1 MKNAALLLRITAVIS
16 LLFAV
21 GHTLGGLKSWSPI
34 GETIVLS
41 DMRTFRFDVGGV
53 NRSYLEFYRGF
64 GFLLTVSL
72 VMQAILLWQL
82 GGLAKADRT
91 QALPFIWTF
100 FVASVAS
107 GILTWKFLFP
117 VPVYFGGVVTV
128 CLGLALLASR

>member
-1 MKNAALLLRITAVIS
+1 MMNASLLLRVSAVIS
-16 LLFAV
+16 LLFAG

-34 GETIVLS
+34 GETDVLNA
-41 DMRTFRFDVGGV
+41 MRTFRFDVAGV

-82 GGLAKADRT
+82 GGLAKSNRAV
-91 QALPFIWTF
+91 AVPFIWTF
-100 FVASVAS
+100 FVPSIAS

-117 VPVYFGGVVTV
+117 IPVYFSAVLTV
-128 CLGLALLASR
+128 CLGLALIASR